1 MAQVKMYINGREYE
15 IACDD
20 GEEDQ
25 VRKLGHYVDEKVAE
39 LATRIGQVGDTRLL
53 LMAALLITDE
63 LSEAFSKLED
73 ADSGGQQAENND
85 EGNAAEN
92 ITLLAQRID
101 GIAAGLERG

>member
-39 LATRIGQVGDTRLL
+39 LAIRIGQVGDTRLL

-63 LSEAFSKLED
+63 LSEACVKLED
-73 ADSGGQQAENND
+73 ADSSGQQAENND
-85 EGNAAEN
+85 EGDAAEN

>member
-1 MAQVKMYINGREYE
+1 MGQVKIHINGRDYE

-20 GEEDQ
+20 GEENHVQ
-25 VRKLGHYVDEKVAE
+25 QLGHYVDEKVAE

-73 ADSGGQQAENND
+73 ADSGAQQAENDGKND
-85 EGNAAEN
+85 AAEN